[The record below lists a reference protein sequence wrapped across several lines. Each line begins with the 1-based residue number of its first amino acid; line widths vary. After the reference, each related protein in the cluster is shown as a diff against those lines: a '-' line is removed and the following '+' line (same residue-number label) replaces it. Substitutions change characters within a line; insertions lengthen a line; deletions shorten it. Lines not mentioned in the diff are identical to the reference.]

1 MQAERQRHNKY
12 KKQEEEREVIRQGIR
27 DKVSQKQLVYC
38 VPVPKR
44 FESEPQNK
52 LVYCVPEPQRF
63 VSRPQN

>member
-44 FESEPQNK
+44 CVSEPQN
-52 LVYCVPEPQRF
+52 
-63 VSRPQN
+63 